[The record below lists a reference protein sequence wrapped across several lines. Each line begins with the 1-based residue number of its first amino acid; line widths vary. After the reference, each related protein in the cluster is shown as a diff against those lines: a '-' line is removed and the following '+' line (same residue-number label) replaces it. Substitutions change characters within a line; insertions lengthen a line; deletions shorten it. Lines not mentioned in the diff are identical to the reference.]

1 MNAIKDYGL
10 KGSVFPFL
18 FVRGLCAVVMFSAT
32 AHAFCFEEAGKRYNV
47 NADVLRAIAKV
58 ESGNRPDVI
67 ATNKNGS
74 RDIGLMQIN
83 SIHLKRLSQYG
94 IGERELLDA
103 CVNVKVSA
111 WLMADLVNRHGNQ
124 SWNTVGAY
132 NAGCSSLKG
141 QSCIQARAK
150 YAKKIQSALR
160 RLTSSQRPSLKS
172 NQKGDRYDL
181 VAIENH

>member
-1 MNAIKDYGL
+1 MR
-10 KGSVFPFL
+10 KGSVFL
-18 FVRGLCAVVMFSAT
+18 WLLTMGILCAAGVTTA

-111 WLMADLVNRHGNQ
+111 WLLSDLVNRHGNQ

-160 RLTSSQRPSLKS
+160 RVQSSKRPSLKPR
-172 NQKGDRYDL
+172 QIKGDRYDL

>member
-1 MNAIKDYGL
+1 MNAIKGYVL

-18 FVRGLCAVVMFSAT
+18 FVGGLCAVVMMST
-32 AHAFCFEEAGKRYNV
+32 AHAFCFEEAGRRYNV

-58 ESGNRPDVI
+58 ESGNRPEVVS
-67 ATNKNGS
+67 TNKNGT

-83 SIHLKRLSQYG
+83 STHLKQLQKYG

-103 CVNVKVSA
+103 CVNTKVAA
-111 WLMADLVNRHGNQ
+111 WLLADLVNRHGNE

-141 QSCIQARAK
+141 HSCIQARAK
-150 YAKKIQSALR
+150 YAKKIQFALR
-160 RLTSSQRPSLKS
+160 RVQSSKRPSL
-172 NQKGDRYDL
+172 NAQTIKGESHD
-181 VAIENH
+181 VAVN